1 MGAHFVTM
9 MAALAGASLLS
20 SCTGPTGPAGPA
32 GPAGISG
39 YEIVVAQ
46 TDANPSASKQL
57 RADCPPGK
65 QVLGAGWS
73 VLDNTDAILDGTATY
88 FEPSFDGT
96 HWLTNARNNSAFA
109 AEWKLRVRLICAGVA
124 T

>member
-1 MGAHFVTM
+1 MGTQSVAQA
-9 MAALAGASLLS
+9 AALVGVLLLPA
-20 SCTGPTGPAGPA
+20 CTGPTGPAGPA
-32 GPAGISG
+32 GLAGVSG

-46 TDANPSASKQL
+46 TEANPSASKQL

-73 VLDNTDAILDGTATY
+73 VLDNTDAILDGAATY

-109 AEWKLRVRLICAGVA
+109 AEWKVRVRLICANVA